1 MDKRQ
6 QSRSLEEVLSDPS
19 ADWHEI
25 RSCIKAQ
32 GSVCT
37 TNAAIMVALSDKRSW
52 ATAAVATAIVLKDEH
67 QEHAVHHQ
75 QHEGSSS
82 DVCCNNY
89 VGGCED
95 DIETFANRE
104 DEIITSSSDLP
115 TNEIIPDECENNN
128 GVRRSFRRRSRTGGL
143 TSSIRRSGRRRGSR
157 RNSGSFLSRA
167 SFNSIN
173 LMDFGVTEQTLD
185 LSDSNRTGAMDKSLR
200 DSGSD
205 YLSNSFLGWN
215 HDDRSVTSLFT
226 HDRSIQLEDGSI
238 RSEGDLD
245 EFRDSL
251 SNLVDSDGFLDWN
264 HSQRRRSSLIEVV
277 DEGEDETSCN
287 ETWNIEDYDG
297 PDTNNTQSSDF
308 GSTLSSLT
316 KKFKRFGGVGP
327 IHKSSSVDPKEE
339 ITTEDIKKAL
349 LGVRNGSEHTG
360 QTHQP
365 RMRRST
371 IEYEAPVHRE
381 EISNHKP
388 RKKNPN
394 RRQTIIG
401 NVARPLLGL
410 DVGNSNTERQ
420 DKNHL
425 DSHTNTDCPAK
436 KASNNRRASI
446 IEGISPFSRM
456 KKDQNEEATDTSTRD
471 DREAIWIN
479 RNDGGYNI
487 EKECRKLYS
496 ERTCHQQSRAKIW
509 STSQK

>member
-1 MDKRQ
+1 MNRRQ
-6 QSRSLEEVLSDPS
+6 QFRSLAEVLSDPS
-19 ADWHEI
+19 ADWDEI

-32 GSVCT
+32 GSGT
-37 TNAAIMVALSDKRSW
+37 ITNAAIMVALSDKRSW
-52 ATAAVATAIVLKDEH
+52 ATAAVATAIVLKDEQ
-67 QEHAVHHQ
+67 QEQVHHQ
-75 QHEGSSS
+75 LHEEGSSE
-82 DVCCNNY
+82 VCCDND
-89 VGGCED
+89 VGGCEG
-95 DIETFANRE
+95 DIETSANRE
-104 DEIITSSSDLP
+104 DEIISSDLP

-128 GVRRSFRRRSRTGGL
+128 GVRRSFRRRSRAGGL

-185 LSDSNRTGAMDKSLR
+185 LSDSNRSGTMDKSLR

-205 YLSNSFLGWN
+205 YLSSSFMGWN

-226 HDRSIQLEDGSI
+226 HDISIQLEEAEEDDSI

-287 ETWNIEDYDG
+287 ETWNIDDYDG
-297 PDTNNTQSSDF
+297 PDNTQSSDF

-316 KKFKRFGGVGP
+316 KKFKRFGGGGPGVVEVGQ
-327 IHKSSSVDPKEE
+327 SKETI

-349 LGVRNGSEHTG
+349 LGVRNGSEYTG
-360 QTHQP
+360 QTLQP
-365 RMRRST
+365 RLRRST

-381 EISNHKP
+381 EVSNNKP
-388 RKKNPN
+388 MKKNPN

-401 NVARPLLGL
+401 NVVPPPLLGL

-420 DKNHL
+420 DNTHL
-425 DSHTNTDCPAK
+425 DSHTNTDCSAK
-436 KASNNRRASI
+436 KASNNRRGSI

-456 KKDQNEEATDTSTRD
+456 KKDQNEEVTDTSARD

-479 RNDGGYNI
+479 RKDGGYDI
-487 EKECRKLYS
+487 EKLCRELYS
-496 ERTCHQQSRAKIW
+496 ERTHQQGRAKIW